1 MLIIQRLVLSKREN
15 EASECDSVVEI
26 SKSVLIWEVP
36 KTEMFDVYGTK
47 DK

>member
-1 MLIIQRLVLSKREN
+1 MLIIQRLVLSEREN

-26 SKSVLIWEVP
+26 SKSVFWEVP
-36 KTEMFDVYGTK
+36 KTEMFDEYGTK